1 MLFLHHRMN
10 SIFEY
15 ISLNWIEVTG
25 SVLSIIYLYLSVKQK
40 AGLWIFGF
48 LCSAL
53 YTVVFFESKF
63 YADMTLQVYYMG
75 VSIFG
80 WISWRAGKIQPEK
93 ELPVKRTTFKSAL
106 IISVIALALFF
117 IYRFVLLN
125 YTDSPLPNA
134 DSLTTALS
142 IVATWMLARK
152 MIEHWL
158 LWIFID
164 ALSAGLYFYKALYPT
179 AVLFVIY
186 TVMAVIGYYQWKKDL
201 QK

>member
-15 ISLNWIEVTG
+15 ISLNWVEITG

-80 WISWRAGKIQPEK
+80 WISWRAGKTQPEK

-106 IISVIALALFF
+106 VITAIAFILFF
-117 IYRFVLLN
+117 AYRFILLN

-164 ALSAGLYFYKALYPT
+164 ALSAGLYFYKGLYPT
-179 AVLFVIY
+179 AVLFVVY
-186 TVMAVIGYYQWKKDL
+186 TVMAIVGYYQWKKDL

>member
-1 MLFLHHRMN
+1 MLFLYHQMN

-15 ISLNWIEVTG
+15 IYLNWVEITG

-53 YTVVFFESKF
+53 YTVVFFQSKF
-63 YADMTLQVYYMG
+63 YADMTLQIYYMG

-80 WISWRAGKIQPEK
+80 WISWNAAKNKPGN
-93 ELPVKRTTFKSAL
+93 ELSVKRTTLTSAL
-106 IISVIALALFF
+106 IISAIALLLFF
-117 IYRFVLLN
+117 AYRFILQN

-164 ALSAGLYFYKALYPT
+164 ALSAGLYFHKGLYPT
-179 AVLFVIY
+179 AVLFVVY
-186 TVMAVIGYYQWKKDL
+186 TIMAVIGYYQWKKDL

>member
-1 MLFLHHRMN
+1 MN

-15 ISLNWIEVTG
+15 ILQNGVEIAG

-80 WISWRAGKIQPEK
+80 WISWRAGKTQPETV
-93 ELPVKRTTFKSAL
+93 LPVKRTTFKSAL
-106 IISVIALALFF
+106 VITTIALILFF
-117 IYRFVLLN
+117 VYRFILLN
-125 YTDSPLPNA
+125 YPDSPLPNA

-164 ALSAGLYFYKALYPT
+164 ALSAGLYFYKGLYPT
-179 AVLFVIY
+179 AVLFVVY
-186 TVMAVIGYYQWKKDL
+186 TVMAIVGYYQWKKDL

>member
-1 MLFLHHRMN
+1 MN

-15 ISLNWIEVTG
+15 ILQNGVEIAG
-25 SVLSIIYLYLSVKQK
+25 SVLSTIYLYLSVKQK

-63 YADMTLQVYYMG
+63 YADMTLQVYYMR
-75 VSIFG
+75 VSVFG
-80 WISWRAGKIQPEK
+80 WLSWRAGETQPEK
-93 ELPVKRTTFKSAL
+93 VLPVKRTRFKSAL
-106 IISVIALALFF
+106 IITAIALILFF
-117 IYRFVLLN
+117 VYRFILLN

-158 LWIFID
+158 LWVFID
-164 ALSAGLYFYKALYPT
+164 ALSAGLYFYKGLYPT
-179 AVLFVIY
+179 AVLFVVY
-186 TVMAVIGYYQWKKDL
+186 TVMAIVGYYQWKKDL